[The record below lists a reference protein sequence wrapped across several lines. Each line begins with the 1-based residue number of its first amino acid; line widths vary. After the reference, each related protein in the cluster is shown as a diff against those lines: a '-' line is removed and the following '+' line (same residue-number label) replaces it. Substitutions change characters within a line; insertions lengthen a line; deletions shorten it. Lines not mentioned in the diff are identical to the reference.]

1 MVIAMKCLA
10 GYLGHASH
18 VAIDVKLT
26 LIVSS
31 SAVVGSFLGG
41 YLTEFV
47 PQHVLRK
54 AFAIFVLTIGCLQL
68 WKESGSIL
76 H

>member
-1 MVIAMKCLA
+1 MCISVK
-10 GYLGHASH
+10 
-18 VAIDVKLT
+18 VKLT

-54 AFAIFVLTIGCLQL
+54 AFAIFVLTIGPWVMVRLDL
-68 WKESGSIL
+68 AI
-76 H
+76 